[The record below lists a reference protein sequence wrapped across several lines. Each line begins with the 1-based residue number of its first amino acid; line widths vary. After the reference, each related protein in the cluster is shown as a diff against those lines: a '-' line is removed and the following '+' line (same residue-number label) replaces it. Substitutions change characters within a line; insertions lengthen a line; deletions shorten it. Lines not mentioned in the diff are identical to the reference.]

1 MNRTVLFNE
10 FERKR
15 PMPGDRVA
23 IRYRGVQAEPS
34 RKGAAPAHL
43 YTVTTGAE
51 QELPGFLTRP
61 AGQLPPPDDEDLPV
75 DTEGLPEPPPL
86 DAEVVAEAEEPLPF

>member
-1 MNRTVLFNE
+1 MLINE

-23 IRYRGVQAEPS
+23 VRYRGVQAEPS

-51 QELPGFLTRP
+51 QALPEFLIRP
-61 AGQLPPPDDEDLPV
+61 AAQLPPPDDEELPI
-75 DTEGLPEPPPL
+75 DAEGLPEPPPL
-86 DAEVVAEAEEPLPF
+86 DAEVVVETEVPLPF